1 MEFNTIVDFIFLT
14 LGIMVLIPCFVFFVE
29 CLAAF
34 ISASPSFNPEN
45 INPEGFPKGLAGT
58 SRPRTTIL
66 IPAHNEA
73 EQIVKVIQ
81 VLQTQLSEQD
91 QVIVIADNCHDDTAE
106 LARSTG
112 PKGLALCA
120 SVKVLEREHKTD
132 RGKGYALDYAIKYM
146 FKNNI
151 NPEVLVILDGDCIVG
166 PETIKNITNSAIAT
180 GRPVQ
185 ATYLMEQPDNPS
197 LKDRVSMFSIKVKN
211 QVRLLGLNRLG
222 WHSLLTGSG
231 MAFPWSLISGVS
243 LAGSKTTDD
252 MQLTVDLVL
261 AGSTPVFC
269 ENALVIG
276 RLMKDQD
283 AQSQRS
289 RWEHGHLEMIGVE
302 VPRLLKAFIKTGNWA
317 ALGLALDILI
327 PPLSLLVMTWIAS
340 MIGFLLVAIFTA
352 VSLVNHIVPLWYNAS
367 HIFPAVIVAIGGGF
381 LLTGVLLAW
390 IKFGRA
396 DLPLKNLIAIPF
408 YILGKIPIYLNFL
421 VKPQSRW
428 LKTER
433 DLPNNH

>member
-1 MEFNTIVDFIFLT
+1 MVLLNSQDLTLDLRIIGMEFNTIANSIFLT
-14 LGIMVLIPCFVFFVE
+14 LGIIVLIPCLMFFVE

-34 ISASPSFNPEN
+34 ILGNTASHSSSTSSLPLEN
-45 INPEGFPKGLAGT
+45 TPRPK
-58 SRPRTTIL
+58 TTIL

-73 EQIVKVIQ
+73 AQITEVIQ
-81 VLQTQLSEQD
+81 VLQAQLTEQD

-106 LARSTG
+106 LARGTG
-112 PKGLALCA
+112 
-120 SVKVLEREHKTD
+120 VKVLEREHKTD
-132 RGKGYALDYAIKYM
+132 RGKGYALAYGMEQIQD
-146 FKNNI
+146 NP
-151 NPEVLVILDGDCIVG
+151 PEVLVILDGDCIIK
-166 PETIKNITNSAIAT
+166 PDTIKNITCQAIAT

-197 LKDRVSMFSIKVKN
+197 LRDSISMFSIKVKN
-211 QVRLLGLNRLG
+211 LVRLLGLNRLG

-231 MAFPWSLISGVS
+231 MAFPWPLISQVS

-252 MQLTVDLVL
+252 MQLTVDLAL

-269 ENALVIG
+269 EHALVMG

-289 RWEHGHLEMIGVE
+289 RWEHGHLEMILVE
-302 VPRLLKAFIKTGNWA
+302 VPRLLKGFIKTGRWA

-327 PPLSLLVMTWIAS
+327 PPLSLLVMAWIAS
-340 MIGFLLVAIFTA
+340 LIIFWLVAIFTT
-352 VSLVNHIVPLWYNAS
+352 VSSI
-367 HIFPAVIVAIGGGF
+367 PAVVVTVAGGF

-390 IKFGRA
+390 SKFGRA
-396 DLPLKNLIAIPF
+396 DLPFTSLVVIPF
-408 YILGKIPIYLNFL
+408 YILGKIPIYLKFL
-421 VKPQSRW
+421 VNPQSRW

-433 DLPNNH
+433 DLPNDH

>member
-1 MEFNTIVDFIFLT
+1 MEFNTIAESIFLT
-14 LGIMVLIPCFVFFVE
+14 LGIIVLIPCLMFFIE

-34 ISASPSFNPEN
+34 IPSLTSQASLPLEN
-45 INPEGFPKGLAGT
+45 IKRPK
-58 SRPRTTIL
+58 TTVL

-73 EQIVKVIQ
+73 EQISKVIQ
-81 VLQTQLSEQD
+81 VLQSQLTEQD

-106 LARSTG
+106 LARATG
-112 PKGLALCA
+112 A
-120 SVKVLEREHKTD
+120 KVLEREHKTD
-132 RGKGYALDYAIKYM
+132 RGKGYALAYAMEQIRDQP
-146 FKNNI
+146 
-151 NPEVLVILDGDCIVG
+151 PEVLVILDGDCIIE
-166 PETIKNITNSAIAT
+166 PDTIKNISCQAIAT

-197 LKDRVSMFSIKVKN
+197 LKDNISMFSIKVKN
-211 QVRLLGLNRLG
+211 LVRLLGLNRLG

-231 MAFPWSLISGVS
+231 MAFPWALISQVS

-252 MQLTVDLVL
+252 MQLTVDLAL

-269 ENALVIG
+269 EQALVMG
-276 RLMKDQD
+276 RLMKDED

-289 RWEHGHLEMIGVE
+289 RWEHGHLEMILVE
-302 VPRLLKAFIKTGNWA
+302 VPRLLKGFIQTGRWA

-327 PPLSLLVMTWIAS
+327 PPLSLLVMTWVVCLIS
-340 MIGFLLVAIFTA
+340 FWLVAIFTN
-352 VSLVNHIVPLWYNAS
+352 VSSI
-367 HIFPAVIVAIGGGF
+367 PAVVVTIAGGF

-390 IKFGRA
+390 SKFGRA
-396 DLPLKNLIAIPF
+396 DLPFGSLVAIPF
-408 YILGKIPIYLNFL
+408 YILGKVPIYLKFL
-421 VKPQSRW
+421 VNPQSRW